1 MSSYQILKN
10 LLLSLNKYFAKVP
23 GQLRPYR
30 KIVLILALLST
41 VFMGYGTTR
50 FVLDVSFESWFSE
63 DDPAVK
69 SLNEFREQFGSDDG
83 LFIVYEAKDGDV
95 FSNQSLSLISE
106 ITEVLDNDEKISDE
120 VWLEQYGLTSKVAE
134 TLKHIKRVQSL
145 TNIRIQKNED
155 DVLSAPLLVPK
166 VIPRD
171 INVLNEIKSEAGKQS
186 SLPLFMFSKDHRFG
200 AISIT
205 TDFGTIPLIENQNEE
220 QSLFSDDD
228 WNDDFEDSVDDQAV
242 LQKVK
247 FKDIEPSLYIP
258 FMQAVSAIYEQPRML
273 ENFDFYPIGT
283 SAMVELAWGTMIQA
297 GFLLVGMLIIINLL
311 LWTLFRSAS
320 AVVLPQLAIGLS
332 ILFVIGGLSWLNI
345 ASTTLI
351 ALTAMLVIAVGVAD
365 CVHVMSSYLLFR
377 RSGIDHEQALSQA
390 YGKTGVPIL
399 LTTVT
404 TMAGMSSLAVTG
416 MPQFVLFG
424 FSSAAGVGLAFLYTI
439 YLLPVLLDYWHPM
452 QDKKVSNISQE
463 KKTLTSSMKAF
474 FKSIQIK
481 ALKFLCF
488 FAKPI
493 INLSQRIGL
502 TWFLSLVYKG
512 LVWFL
517 GADWLQP
524 LLDKIPAFVQR
535 FRYAVVVIFFG
546 VFGICLYGATQV
558 KIDSNLVELYS
569 DDVPIGKAYDI
580 VDEHMMGTGNMI
592 IVVNTGESDAIM
604 DPAVLNAMSR
614 LQSQVKKSY
623 SKYIIRTNSLAD
635 LVKETHAIM
644 QGDEQYRTIPDSQIT
659 VSQLLYLFNSANP
672 EERRALVSDDYSK
685 SHISIQLKNA
695 GSNEYAEFFEG
706 IRKDI
711 SNEFDTLKDRYPN
724 LEVEIT
730 GTFAMMMRLADDLS
744 RNQFKSLAIAA
755 VVISSLLMVTLG
767 SLQAGAMSIVPNL
780 IPATLALGLMG
791 LFGIPL
797 DTDTLLIAPLIIGIA
812 VDDTIHFISHYRM
825 SLAEN
830 NNMQL
835 ALVDAIKE
843 VGQAVTFTTLILGLG
858 FFMLTF
864 SDYLGLAKIGGFGSL
879 AIFVALLC
887 DLLFFPALIMIFK
900 PKFGQKDVAD
910 NFNFIEVSK

>member
-1 MSSYQILKN
+1 MKE
-10 LLLSLNKYFAKVP
+10 LLLSLNKYFAIVP

-30 KIVLILALLST
+30 KIVLILALLLT

-50 FVLDVSFESWFSE
+50 FVLDVSFESWLSE

-106 ITEVLDNDEKISDE
+106 ITEVLDNDEQISDE
-120 VWLEQYGLTSKVAE
+120 TWLEQYGLNSKVAE

-166 VIPRD
+166 TIPRD
-171 INVLNEIKSEAGKQS
+171 INILGEIKSEAGKQS

-228 WNDDFEDSVDDQAV
+228 WSDDFEDSVDDQAV

-247 FKDIEPSLYIP
+247 FKDIEPTLYFP
-258 FMQAVSAIYEQPRML
+258 FMQAVSAVYEQTRML

-345 ASTTLI
+345 ASNSLI
-351 ALTAMLVIAVGVAD
+351 ALTAMLVIADGEAD

-377 RSGIDHEQALSQA
+377 RSGSEHEQALSQA
-390 YGKTGVPIL
+390 YGKVGVPIL

-452 QDKKVSNISQE
+452 QEKKVSNVVQE
-463 KKTLTSSMKAF
+463 KKTLISLMKAF
-474 FKSIQIK
+474 FKVIQIK

-502 TWFLSLVYKG
+502 AWL
-512 LVWFL
+512 L

-524 LLDKIPAFVQR
+524 LLDKIPFFVQR
-535 FRYAVVVIFFG
+535 YRYAVVVIFFG

-569 DDVPIGKAYDI
+569 DDVPIGQAYDI

-592 IVVNTGESDAIM
+592 IVVNTGESDAIT

-614 LQSQVKKSY
+614 LQSQVKESY

-644 QGDEQYRTIPDSQIT
+644 QDDEQYRTIPDSQIT

-695 GSNEYAEFFEG
+695 GSYEYAKFFEG

-711 SNEFDTLKDRYPN
+711 DNEFDTLKDR
-724 LEVEIT
+724 
-730 GTFAMMMRLADDLS
+730 
-744 RNQFKSLAIAA
+744 
-755 VVISSLLMVTLG
+755 
-767 SLQAGAMSIVPNL
+767 
-780 IPATLALGLMG
+780 
-791 LFGIPL
+791 
-797 DTDTLLIAPLIIGIA
+797 
-812 VDDTIHFISHYRM
+812 
-825 SLAEN
+825 
-830 NNMQL
+830 
-835 ALVDAIKE
+835 
-843 VGQAVTFTTLILGLG
+843 
-858 FFMLTF
+858 
-864 SDYLGLAKIGGFGSL
+864 
-879 AIFVALLC
+879 
-887 DLLFFPALIMIFK
+887 
-900 PKFGQKDVAD
+900 
-910 NFNFIEVSK
+910 

>member
-1 MSSYQILKN
+1 MKE
-10 LLLSLNKYFAKVP
+10 LLLSLNKYFAIVP

-95 FSNQSLSLISE
+95 FSHQSLSLISE

-120 VWLEQYGLTSKVAE
+120 VWLEQYGITSKVAE

-166 VIPRD
+166 TIPRD
-171 INVLNEIKSEAGKQS
+171 INILSEIKSEAGKHS

-228 WNDDFEDSVDDQAV
+228 WSDDFEDSVDDQAV

-283 SAMVELAWGTMIQA
+283 SAMVEYAWGTMIQA

-377 RSGIDHEQALSQA
+377 RSGNDHEQALSQA

-452 QDKKVSNISQE
+452 QDKKVSNVVQQ
-463 KKTLTSSMKAF
+463 KKTLISLIKAF
-474 FKSIQIK
+474 FKLIQIK
-481 ALKFLCF
+481 VLKFLCF
-488 FAKPI
+488 FANPI

-502 TWFLSLVYKG
+502 TWL
-512 LVWFL
+512 L

-524 LLDKIPAFVQR
+524 LFDKIPSFVQR
-535 FRYAVVVIFFG
+535 FRYAIVMIFFG

-614 LQSQVKKSY
+614 LQSQVKESY

-724 LEVEIT
+724 LDVEIT

-780 IPATLALGLMG
+780 IPATLAFGLMG
-791 LFGIPL
+791 LLGIPL
-797 DTDTLLIAPLIIGIA
+797 DTDTLMIAPLIIGIA

-830 NNMQL
+830 NDMQL
-835 ALVDAIKE
+835 ALVETIKE
-843 VGQAVTFTTLILGLG
+843 VGQAVTFTTLILGFG

-900 PKFGQKDVAD
+900 PKFGQKNVDD
-910 NFNFIEVSK
+910 NFNFQEAT